1 MPLRIPFQGELVLRG
16 EAVIGYHEFERINE
30 EIPEADAK
38 YKNPRE
44 PVQRLRA
51 SVE

>member
-38 YKNPRE
+38 YKNPGTCAAA
-44 PVQRLRA
+44 PCV
-51 SVE
+51 S